1 MSGVSL
7 PVTRPVGRGLLVG
20 NPASRSG
27 PLAILERLGFT
38 CAEQDDPYSAM
49 RELCRQPSAYSALIL
64 SLNSLYREE
73 LSLIASAKRRLPHL
87 EIWLCH
93 TEGRLAA
100 LAEAMRLGAD
110 GLLAEDGLQ
119 RTAIG
124 APPAD
129 AEGEASHPGQ
139 EKSESKSAPERP
151 ERSAAPAADHDLDD
165 ARMPLPE
172 AVLTAEELRAL
183 LQEQPSAPPDL

>member
-20 NPASRSG
+20 NPASRPG
-27 PLAILERLGFT
+27 PMAILERLGFT
-38 CAEQDDPYSAM
+38 CAEQDEPYSAM

-73 LSLIASAKRRLPHL
+73 LSLIASAKRRFPQL

-110 GLLAEDGLQ
+110 GLLAEDGLH
-119 RTAIG
+119 RTALG
-124 APPAD
+124 SPPAV
-129 AEGEASHPGQ
+129 EGEHAHPGA
-139 EKSESKSAPERP
+139 EKSETKATPERP
-151 ERSAAPAADHDLDD
+151 ERSAPEDHDLDD
-165 ARMPLPE
+165 TRMPLPE
-172 AVLTAEELRAL
+172 AVLTADELRAL
-183 LQEQPSAPPDL
+183 LQEQPTAPPDL